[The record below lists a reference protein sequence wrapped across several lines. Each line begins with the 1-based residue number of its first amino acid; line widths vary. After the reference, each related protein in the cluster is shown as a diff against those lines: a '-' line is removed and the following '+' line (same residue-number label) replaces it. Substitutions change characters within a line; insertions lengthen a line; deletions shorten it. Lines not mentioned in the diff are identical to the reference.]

1 MLQKENQL
9 YSQITLFFICIN
21 PECEIKAMNK
31 PINNIEHQLH
41 LTNHML
47 TTLYQLNSK
56 QILLKICIYAIKR
69 IAVKFNMKIIIIF
82 VALFLLTILF
92 DITLYMLMGEP
103 IHLTL
108 FTNQFKMMS
117 PPEYLI
123 IFALFSFVFIRQ
135 IISFLKRSR

>member
-1 MLQKENQL
+1 
-9 YSQITLFFICIN
+9 
-21 PECEIKAMNK
+21 MNK

-41 LTNHML
+41 LTNPML

-56 QILLKICIYAIKR
+56 QILLKICIHAIKR
-69 IAVKFNMKIIIIF
+69 IAVIFNMKIIIIF
-82 VALFLLTILF
+82 VTLFLLTIF
-92 DITLYMLMGEP
+92 VDIILYMLMGEP
-103 IHLTL
+103 IHLAL